1 MRTSDFDY
9 QLPPDLIAQHP
20 AEPRDASRLLVL
32 HRDSGQIEHRHFR
45 DLPDCLAPPDVLV
58 VNESKVIPARL
69 LAKKLSTGG
78 KVELLLLR
86 RMSSDTWETLV
97 GGKRVLAGQQLQVG
111 PHTAAT
117 VVEHLGGTRRAVR
130 FEQPVEELME
140 AFGQAP
146 LPPYIKE
153 PLRDPRQYQTVFAR
167 HPGSAAAPTAG
178 LHFTPELL
186 DRIERAGVTIVR
198 LTLHIGLD
206 TFAPVTEAAPEQHTI
221 HREWCRLDDAAAQR
235 INQARREGGRIVAV
249 GTTTVRTLETA
260 VALAPPRCV
269 VAPYQGATEL
279 FILPGFRF
287 RAVDALVTNFHLP
300 RSTLLMMVSAF
311 AGRERILQ
319 AYEAAKALRYRFYSF
334 GDAMLIS

>member
-1 MRTSDFDY
+1 VRTSDFDY
-9 QLPPDLIAQHP
+9 QLPADLIAQHP

-32 HRDSGQIEHRHFR
+32 HRASGQIEHRHFR
-45 DLPDCLAPPDVLV
+45 DLPDCLAAPDVLV

-69 LAKKLSTGG
+69 LAKKLPTGG

-86 RMSSDTWETLV
+86 RMSDDTWETVV

-111 PHTAAT
+111 PHAVAT

-130 FEQPVEELME
+130 FAQPVEELME
-140 AFGQAP
+140 AIGQTP

-153 PLRDPRQYQTVFAR
+153 PLRDPSQYQTVFAR

-178 LHFTPELL
+178 LHFTPGLL

-206 TFAPVTEAAPEQHTI
+206 TFAPVTEVNPAQHTI
-221 HREWCRLDDAAAQR
+221 HREWCLLDEAAAQSV
-235 INQARREGGRIVAV
+235 NQAHGEGGRIVAV
-249 GTTTVRTLETA
+249 GTTTARTLETA
-260 VALAPPRCV
+260 AACAPDGCF